1 MMMEAETLGSNYN
14 IMSKKYSPFSKE
26 ELMPK
31 PEMLEIKKQ
40 KGELFIGVPKETHL
54 QEKRICLT
62 PDAVAALTNH
72 GHRIII
78 ESGAGEGANYTD
90 NEYSEAGAKISYS
103 TEEAFG
109 CNLILKVEPPS
120 LKEIEYIN
128 PQSTLFSALQL
139 KTQNKKYFEALAK
152 KRITAIAFDFIS
164 DEHGSYPVVKS
175 LSEIAGISSI
185 LIAAELM
192 NNCSEGNGL
201 LLGNIGGVP
210 PPDVV
215 ILGAGTVGEYAARSA
230 VGLGAQVKVFDNSI
244 TKLRRLQDNL
254 GNMVYTSTIQPKTLQ
269 KALMRCDVAIGAVR
283 GKTRTPVIVSE
294 ELVQLMKDG
303 AVIVDVSI
311 DSGGCFETSEIT
323 THNKPTFVKHGV
335 IHYCVPNIPSRYA
348 RTASLSISNIFTP
361 YLLSIGEEGGI
372 EEASR
377 FDKSLQKG
385 MYFYHGILTNR
396 AVADWF
402 SLPYRDINLLIF

>member
-1 MMMEAETLGSNYN
+1 
-14 IMSKKYSPFSKE
+14 MSKQFSPFSKE
-26 ELMPK
+26 ELLPK

-40 KGELFIGVPKETHL
+40 KGKLFIGIPKETHL

-78 ESGAGEGANYTD
+78 ESGAGEGSNYSD
-90 NEYSEAGAKISYS
+90 NQYSEAGAEISYN
-103 TEEAFG
+103 AKDVFG

-120 LKEIEYIN
+120 LKEIKHIN
-128 PQSTLFSALQL
+128 PQSVLFSALQL

-164 DEHGSYPVVKS
+164 DEHGVFPIVKS

-192 NNCSEGNGL
+192 SNCGDGNGL

-210 PPDVV
+210 PSEVV
-215 ILGAGTVGEYAARSA
+215 IIGAGTVGEFAARSA
-230 VGLGAQVKVFDNSI
+230 VGLGAQVKIFDNSV
-244 TKLRRLQDNL
+244 TKLRRLQHHL
-254 GNMVYTSTIQPKTLQ
+254 GHSIYTSTIQPKTLQ
-269 KALMRCDVAIGAVR
+269 KSLMRCNIAIGAIR
-283 GKTRTPVIVSE
+283 GKTRTPIIVNE
-294 ELVQLMKDG
+294 TMVQQMKDG
-303 AVIVDVSI
+303 SVIVDVSI

-323 THNKPTFVKHGV
+323 THQKPTFIKHGV

-361 YLLSIGEEGGI
+361 YLLNIGEEGGI
-372 EEASR
+372 ENAAR
-377 FDKSLQKG
+377 FERSLRKG
-385 MYFYHGILTNR
+385 MYFYHGILTNK

-402 SLPYRDINLLIF
+402 NLPFRDINLLIL